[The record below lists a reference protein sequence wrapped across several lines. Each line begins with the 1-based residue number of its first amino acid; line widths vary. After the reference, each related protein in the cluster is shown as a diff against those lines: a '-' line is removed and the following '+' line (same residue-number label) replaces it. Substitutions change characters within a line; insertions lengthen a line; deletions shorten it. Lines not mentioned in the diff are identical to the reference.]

1 MVDPVST
8 VGQAAEAGRRRERL
22 NPTQLSPATALAAGF
37 AGIILIGTLLLALPW
52 ASSNRHSIGA
62 VDALFTSTSAVC
74 VTGLIVKDTPVDFSL
89 FGQLVILALI
99 QLGGFGYAG
108 AAMMLGVALGRKIGL
123 RERMMFQQALNLLTL
138 GGLVKFLRWLVLLT
152 VLIEGTA
159 AALLMLRW
167 MGDLPLWQAV
177 YTALFHAVAAFNNAG
192 FSLFS
197 DNLEAYRFDWTV
209 NLIVAVT
216 IILGGIGH
224 IVLYELHRFAR
235 REVFRISSHTKLV
248 MVVTL
253 VLILIGGLGLWM
265 LEDTNPATLGGLSWT
280 KQMTVSFF
288 HSISA
293 RTAGFHTIDLSRLR
307 GASLYLL
314 ILLMVIG
321 GSPASTAGGIKTTT
335 AGIIFAT
342 LWDTA
347 KGRQEVTIFHRR
359 LPLETVANAF
369 LLAFLAFALVTGA
382 TLLLLAVEQLSF
394 EHFLPVLFEV
404 SSAFGTVGL
413 STGDGGV
420 LSYAATFSDLG
431 KIIIILMMFIGRL
444 GPITIGMLVVA
455 RTESR
460 VRYPEEKVLIG

>member
-1 MVDPVST
+1 MVNPAST
-8 VGQAAEAGRRRERL
+8 EGQAPGIGRHRERL
-22 NPTQLSPATALAAGF
+22 KPTQLSPATVLIAGF
-37 AGIILIGTLLLALPW
+37 AGMILIGTLLLALPW
-52 ASSNRHSIGA
+52 AAASRHSIGP

-74 VTGLIVKDTPVDFSL
+74 VTGLIVKNTPVDFSL

-108 AAMMLGVALGRKIGL
+108 AAMMLGVALGRRIGL
-123 RERMMFQQALNLLTL
+123 RERLMFQQAMNLLTL
-138 GGLVKFLRWLVLLT
+138 GGMVKFFRWLVICT
-152 VLIEGTA
+152 VVIEGG
-159 AALLMLRW
+159 AALLLMSRW
-167 MGDLPLWQAV
+167 MGDLPFWQAV
-177 YTALFHAVAAFNNAG
+177 YTAVFHAVSAFNNAG

-197 DNLEAYRFDWTV
+197 DNLTAYRFDWTV
-209 NLIVAVT
+209 NVIMALTIV
-216 IILGGIGH
+216 LGGIGH

-235 REVFRISSHTKLV
+235 REVFRISSHAKLV
-248 MVVTL
+248 TVVTL
-253 VLILIGGLGLWM
+253 ALILIGGLGLWM
-265 LEDTNPATLGGLSWT
+265 LEATNPATLEGLSWS
-280 KQMTVSFF
+280 QQATVAFF

-293 RTAGFHTIDLSRLR
+293 RTAGFNTIDLSHFR

-413 STGDGGV
+413 STGNGGV

-431 KIIIILMMFIGRL
+431 KAIIILVMFIGRL

-455 RTESR
+455 RTEAR

>member
-1 MVDPVST
+1 MVKSAST
-8 VGQAAEAGRRRERL
+8 LTRAPATGRQRERL
-22 NPTQLSPATALAAGF
+22 KLTQLSPATVLIAGF
-37 AGIILIGTLLLALPW
+37 AVIILIGTLVLALPW
-52 ASSNRHSIGA
+52 AAAGGHSIGPI
-62 VDALFTSTSAVC
+62 DALFTATSAVC

-89 FGQLVILALI
+89 FGQMVILVLI

-108 AAMMLGVALGRKIGL
+108 AAMLLGVALGRKIGL
-123 RERMMFQQALNLLTL
+123 RERMMFQQAMNLLTL
-138 GGLVKFLRWLVLLT
+138 DGLVKFLRWLALCT
-152 VLIEGTA
+152 VFIEGGA
-159 AALLMLRW
+159 AVLLMLRLAQ
-167 MGDLPLWQAV
+167 DLPPLQAG
-177 YTALFHAVAAFNNAG
+177 YAAIFHAVAAFNNAG
-192 FSLFS
+192 FSIFS
-197 DNLEAYRFDWTV
+197 DSLMRYRHDWMI
-209 NLIVAVT
+209 NLIMAAT

-224 IVLYELHRFAR
+224 IVLYELHRYVR
-235 REVFRISSHTKLV
+235 RETFRISSHAKLV
-248 MVVTL
+248 MAVTL

-265 LEDTNPATLGGLSWT
+265 LEATNQATLSGLSWD
-280 KQMTVSFF
+280 KQATVAFF
-288 HSISA
+288 HSVSA
-293 RTAGFHTIDLSRLR
+293 RTAGFHTVDLSHLR

-314 ILLMVIG
+314 ILLMIIG

-347 KGRQEVTIFHRR
+347 RGRQEVTVFHRR

-382 TLLLLAVEQLSF
+382 TLLVLAVEQLSF

-413 STGDGGV
+413 STGNGGA
-420 LSYAATFSDLG
+420 LSYAATFGDFG
-431 KIIIILMMFIGRL
+431 KMIIILMMFIGRL

>member
-1 MVDPVST
+1 MPT
-8 VGQAAEAGRRRERL
+8 QTAAPASVAGRRRERL
-22 NPTQLSPATALAAGF
+22 KPSQFSPVTILIAGF
-37 AGIILIGTLLLALPW
+37 AIIIVIGTFLLALPW
-52 ASSNRHSIGA
+52 AATDHRSIGPI
-62 VDALFTSTSAVC
+62 DALFTATSAVC

-108 AAMMLGVALGRKIGL
+108 SAMLLGVAVGRKIGL
-123 RERMMFQQALNLLTL
+123 RERMMFQQAMNLLTL
-138 GGLVKFLRWLVLLT
+138 EGLVKFLRWLVLCTLF
-152 VLIEGTA
+152 IEGTA
-159 AALLMLRW
+159 AVLLMLRLAQ
-167 MGDLPLWQAV
+167 DLSPLRAAYIAV
-177 YTALFHAVAAFNNAG
+177 FHAVAAFNNAG

-197 DNLEAYRFDWTV
+197 DNLARYRFDWSV
-209 NLIVAVT
+209 NLIIAAA

-224 IVLYELHRFAR
+224 IVLYELHRYVR
-235 REVFRISSHTKLV
+235 RDIFRISSHTKLV
-248 MVVTL
+248 ATVTV
-253 VLILIGGLGLWM
+253 VLILIGGLGLWL
-265 LEDTNPATLGGLSWT
+265 LEAANPSTLSGLSWS
-280 KQMTVSFF
+280 QQVIVAFF

-293 RTAGFHTIDLSRLR
+293 RTAGFNTIDLSQLR

-359 LPLETVANAF
+359 LPFETVANAF

-382 TLLLLAVEQLSF
+382 TLLLLAVEQLNF

-413 STGDGGV
+413 STGNGGV
-420 LSYAATFSDLG
+420 LSYAATFDDVG
-431 KIIIILMMFIGRL
+431 KIIIVLMMFIGRL
-444 GPITIGMLVVA
+444 GPITIGMLVLA
-455 RTESR
+455 RSEAR
-460 VRYPEEKVLIG
+460 VRYPEEKVMIG